1 MKITNNYEVKSIGEE
16 LLLVPKSREM
26 LNNALIL
33 NPLAVQIYRLIEQE
47 NTMEEIQTILFS
59 IYEVDRKV
67 LLKDISDVIEI
78 FLQNGVVSD

>member
-78 FLQNGVVSD
+78 FIQNGVVSD